1 MKAKEYLQ
9 QIQKCDKRIENRLS
23 MLKMLRDLATSV
35 TSVMKD
41 TPVQGGGANDKIGN
55 ANDKIGNAIVNI
67 ISLENE
73 INAEVDKFVD
83 LKREAMR
90 AIDKIDPPYSCIL
103 YKRYFEY
110 QTWEQIAVDMN
121 FCFRHTVRLHGI
133 ALKMLDGVLAKG
145 NEDENV
151 D

>member
-9 QIQKCDKRIENRLS
+9 QIRKCDKRIENRLS
-23 MLKMLRDLATSV
+23 MLKMLHDLATSV

-41 TPVQGGGANDKIGN
+41 TPVQGGGASDKVGN
-55 ANDKIGNAIVNI
+55 AVTKIVC
-67 ISLENE
+67 LENE
-73 INAEVDKFVD
+73 INAEVDRFVD
-83 LKREAMR
+83 LKREAMV
-90 AIDKIDPPYSCIL
+90 AIDKLDSPYSCIL

-121 FCFRHTVRLHGI
+121 FCFRHTVRLHGV
-133 ALKMLDGVLAKG
+133 ALKMLEDVLAKG
-145 NEDENV
+145 HEGENV

>member
-23 MLKMLRDLATSV
+23 MLKMLHDLATSV

-41 TPVQGGGANDKIGN
+41 TPVQSGR

-90 AIDKIDPPYSCIL
+90 AIDKLDPPYSCIL

-110 QTWEQIAVDMN
+110 QAWEQIAVDMN
-121 FCFRHTVRLHGI
+121 FSFRHIVRLHGV
-133 ALKMLDGVLAKG
+133 ALKILEDVLQCP
-145 NEDENV
+145 
-151 D
+151 